1 MTDSKGAH
9 FPEKFTLSVEALT
22 SLFGFVQEAVVC
34 CRADGVITFVSP
46 AIRAVL
52 GYDPQSAVGRNILD
66 FVHPDDIDWMLEGL
80 ARWEDRNGAPGG
92 EEVRVRAADD
102 GAWLSVR
109 YDTVMTDLLGSLG
122 TLVITLSDVTHV
134 DDDTRLRQ
142 FRLMNEDR
150 LVRLASAFL
159 QVSVDDFEK
168 GLDNAVRE
176 LAGLAWVTR
185 VSVWTVDPMR
195 PERINR
201 RAVWSALRGAPSIPL
216 EPRINANNL
225 RLAQL
230 VLRGKEVHLSA
241 PWDNAQD
248 FPQERAIAQMAGTT
262 SLLAVPMISDGYVTG
277 AVMLESTLGDVAY
290 AATHSTTV
298 RSAAAILAGA
308 FERHEAEQN
317 LAIQAR
323 TDRVTGLGNR
333 WAFDEALDRALIQVS
348 AGQSVGFGL
357 GLIDLD
363 RFKLVN
369 DVLGHSAGDRLLAD
383 LAQRLLAAAD
393 PDTMVARLG
402 GDEMLVLL
410 DNSPSA
416 AESHQRVQALV
427 AALEPPFHLGG
438 EALVITASVGL
449 VHADDASI
457 DAEELRRRADVAMY
471 RAKGRGGDAIEV
483 DDPNRPDHGDQM
495 LRLESELRSAI
506 RAGDLDVYYQGEFS
520 LASGRPVGAEA
531 LVRWH
536 HPEHG
541 LLNAAQFV
549 PLAEERGLVAQLGD
563 IVLRKACA
571 AAAPWR
577 ALDDEFVLRVNLA
590 ADQLRNV
597 DLPDQILDAL
607 GEAGLPP
614 EALCLELTEST
625 LLADPVGSQAILE
638 QIRAHGVGL
647 AIDDFGTGYSS
658 ILQLKLMPLTSLKI
672 DRSFVSGLPGSEVDR
687 AIVASTIGLADTL
700 GLAVTAE
707 GVETEA
713 QRRMLIDF
721 GCCSAQGFLLGR
733 PEPEDQ
739 FAGRLGL

>member
-9 FPEKFTLSVEALT
+9 LPEAFTLSVEALT

-34 CRADGVITFVSP
+34 CTAEGRITFVSP
-46 AIRAVL
+46 ALRAVL

-66 FVHPDDIDWMLEGL
+66 FIHPDDVGWMLEGL
-80 ARWEDRNGAPGG
+80 ARWTDRSGAPGG
-92 EEVRVRAADD
+92 EEIRVRAADD
-102 GAWLSVR
+102 GAWMPVR
-109 YDTVMTDLLGSLG
+109 YDTVMTDLLGPLG
-122 TLVITLSDVTHV
+122 TIVITLSDVELV
-134 DDDTRLRQ
+134 DVDTRVRQ
-142 FRLMNEDR
+142 VRLMNEDR

-176 LAGLAWVTR
+176 LAGLEWVTR
-185 VSVWTVDPMR
+185 VSVWTVDPVR
-195 PERINR
+195 PERVDL
-201 RAVWSALRGAPSIPL
+201 RAEWSASRGAPAMPL
-216 EPRINANNL
+216 APRINANNL
-225 RLAQL
+225 RIAQL
-230 VLRGKEVHLSA
+230 VLRGKEVHLSE
-241 PWDNAQD
+241 PWDDALGFLDQQD
-248 FPQERAIAQMAGTT
+248 IARLAGTT
-262 SLLAVPMISDGYVTG
+262 SLLAVPMISDGRVTG

-290 AATHSTTV
+290 AASHSTTV
-298 RSAAAILAGA
+298 RSAAAILSGA
-308 FERHEAEQN
+308 FVRHEAEQN

-333 WAFDEALDRALIQVS
+333 WAFDEALDRALFDVA
-348 AGQSVGFGL
+348 AGRSVGFGL

-393 PDTMVARLG
+393 PDTVIARLG

-410 DNSPSA
+410 GNSQSA
-416 AESHQRVQALV
+416 AESCERMEAMVS
-427 AALEPPFHLGG
+427 ALEPPFHLGN
-438 EALVITASVGL
+438 EALVITASVGI
-449 VHADDASI
+449 VHADDASM
-457 DAEELRRRADVAMY
+457 DAEELRSRADLAMY
-471 RAKGRGGDAIEV
+471 RAKARGGDAIDV
-483 DDPNRPDHGDQM
+483 DDPNRPGHGDHM
-495 LRLESELRSAI
+495 LRLESQLRAAI
-506 RAGDLDVYYQGEFS
+506 RVGDLDVHFQGEFG
-520 LASGRPVGAEA
+520 LASGQLVGAEA
-531 LVRWH
+531 LVRWQ
-536 HPEHG
+536 HPDHG
-541 LLNAAQFV
+541 LLTAAQFV

-577 ALDDEFVLRVNLA
+577 ALDDQFVLRVNLA
-590 ADQLRNV
+590 ADQLRNA
-597 DLPDQILDAL
+597 DLPEQMLDVL
-607 GEAGLPP
+607 DDAGLPP

-638 QIRAHGVGL
+638 KIRGHGIGL

-658 ILQLKLMPLTSLKI
+658 ILQLKLLPLTSLKI
-672 DRSFVSGLPGSEVDR
+672 DRSFVSGLPDSEVDR
-687 AIVASTIGLADTL
+687 AIVQSTIGLADTL

-721 GCCSAQGFLLGR
+721 GCSSAQGFLLGR
-733 PEPEDQ
+733 PEPADQ
-739 FAGRLGL
+739 FARRLGA